1 MHQSGRALL
10 LSTDPGLPQ
19 ATHAWMYN
27 THIEQFVLV
36 ELSGIIDSDFLS
48 KCKNK
53 CKILG
58 IDTERPILQ
67 GDSYVFAGEYEDT
80 YFEENA
86 GHVDAEG
93 SDKTLL
99 KYTRHTMRLSVR
111 RTLLTEKKGENT
123 EKKGKTVEWLQMKE
137 NDFSYRPKMTCS
149 FVHENEDEGIVPGP
163 EKLLKLEEQETQ
175 MKDSSNLIYE
185 QETPLHL
192 ETEDSGPLVDTPSS
206 EMKVSSL

>member
-1 MHQSGRALL
+1 VFHKDTLLANRKNQQEPRAARKGSPKPRYKPNQGKPDVSQLPALARAGFNGADPVGQRVNPFLFHQ
-10 LSTDPGLPQ
+10 
-19 ATHAWMYN
+19 
-27 THIEQFVLV
+27 EQFVLV

-123 EKKGKTVEWLQMKE
+123 EKKGKYSRMAA
-137 NDFSYRPKMTCS
+137 
-149 FVHENEDEGIVPGP
+149 NEGER
-163 EKLLKLEEQETQ
+163 LFL
-175 MKDSSNLIYE
+175 
-185 QETPLHL
+185 
-192 ETEDSGPLVDTPSS
+192 
-206 EMKVSSL
+206 